1 MNTGVVKKTIA
12 ILGLLGLTIFFGCA
26 QPTSLKTNYAA
37 SSENVS
43 VPDTEPFEIRGSIV
57 YKDLEGGFFA
67 IKGDDGRIYDPINL
81 PDPFKKDGLKVKV
94 YAKLRKDMG
103 SIYMVGD
110 IIEIIDVAAE

>member
-26 QPTSLKTNYAA
+26 QPTSVKTNDSA

-81 PDPFKKDGLKVKV
+81 PEAFKKDGLRVK
-94 YAKLRKDMG
+94 ANARLKKDVG
-103 SIYMVGD
+103 SIHMVGD
-110 IIEIIDVAAE
+110 IIEIVDIAAE

>member
-1 MNTGVVKKTIA
+1 MKKTIA
-12 ILGLLGLTIFFGCA
+12 ILGLLGLTIFFGCG
-26 QPTSLKTNYAA
+26 QPTAVKTNDAA

-81 PDPFKKDGLKVKV
+81 PDRFKKDGLKVKV
-94 YAKLRKDMG
+94 NAKLRNDMG
-103 SIYMVGD
+103 SIHMVGD
-110 IIEIIDVAAE
+110 IIEIVEIDAE